1 MKRIAIYF
9 FYDKNGV
16 VDKYV
21 NYFLEDLKK
30 NIEELV
36 IVCNGKLNSEGRKE
50 FLKFTD
56 KLIVR
61 ENKGFDVWAYK
72 EGLDDNGTDIS
83 F

>member
-56 KLIVR
+56 
-61 ENKGFDVWAYK
+61 
-72 EGLDDNGTDIS
+72 
-83 F
+83 